1 MKRVAFLLSIAL
13 ALGCGGLKVR
23 PAAFPHLEAL
33 LTALSAKNPEWL
45 ERSAKALA
53 AEEGKLEAK
62 DAAELRRIH
71 ELARSGEWEAAK
83 KAAYDLRNASR
94 SQ

>member
-1 MKRVAFLLSIAL
+1 MKRVAILLSFAL
-13 ALGCGGLKVR
+13 ALGCGGPKVK

-53 AEEGKLEAK
+53 AEESKLEPK

-71 ELARSGEWEAAK
+71 ELARAGDWEAAK
-83 KAAYDLRNASR
+83 KAAYAVRDASR
-94 SQ
+94 RQ